1 LVAPQASSMGPA
13 ATSASGLAIVTK
25 VITAVMTFARSGAGV
40 RTVSTLINGAF
51 TTGMPI
57 AATKSTAMIATAGG
71 SNPSSQSGITWRTM
85 NTDASFSGSN
95 RATTRNAI
103 TLPRTAPRPK
113 AAKKKP
119 VMDALSKRSRRN
131 EQEHER
137 EGDSECGRVDVQ
149 DLGGADD
156 ADQEAGDGGADERG
170 QPLRALDD
178 AVGLGDEAFA
188 LAEELGEN
196 QPLRREIGA
205 GQRAEQRDDAEQ
217 KAEAEHSR
225 VIEQRDR
232 RHHRDAQSV

>member
-1 LVAPQASSMGPA
+1 
-13 ATSASGLAIVTK
+13 
-25 VITAVMTFARSGAGV
+25 
-40 RTVSTLINGAF
+40 
-51 TTGMPI
+51 
-57 AATKSTAMIATAGG
+57 MIATAGG

-119 VMDALSKRSRRN
+119 VMEALSKRSRRN
-131 EQEHER
+131 EQEHKR

-156 ADQEAGDGGADERG
+156 ADQEAATAG
-170 QPLRALDD
+170 PTN
-178 AVGLGDEAFA
+178 AVSRCAPSTTLLAWADEAFA

-232 RHHRDAQSV
+232 RHHREAQSV